1 MEILKDKVLAKYLFE
16 RYASNP
22 KDWRFIISKSSFDD
36 GFFDA
41 TVSNRDEVWQL
52 KIDSIYK
59 PMPTVLGTKV
69 DVDSTKFDKRLGYST
84 IPFGYRIFD
93 PPVIMNLLDKLSQ
106 DHHSMNDTI
115 MNRTAVNSIL
125 SSLETVKPV
134 TGKNYVYGPLV
145 YTENN
150 PVGIDATQKQV
161 SKKLGLQL
169 RDNLRAR
176 YSGYG

>member
-22 KDWRFIISKSSFDD
+22 KDWKFIISKSSFDD

-59 PMPTVLGTKV
+59 PLPTVLGTKV
-69 DVDSTKFDKRLGYST
+69 DIDSVKFDTRLGYST
-84 IPFGYRIFD
+84 IPFGYRTFD
-93 PPVIMNLLDKLSQ
+93 TPVLVNLLDKLSHDQ
-106 DHHSMNDTI
+106 QSNNETLA
-115 MNRTAVNSIL
+115 NRNAVNSIL
-125 SSLETVKPV
+125 GSLETVKPV
-134 TGKNYVYGPLV
+134 AGNNYVYGPLV

-150 PVGIDATQKQV
+150 PASSDANQRQI
-161 SKKLGLQL
+161 SMKLGLQL

>member
-22 KDWRFIISKSSFDD
+22 RDWKFIISKSSFDD

-41 TVSNRDEVWQL
+41 TVSNREEVWQL

-59 PMPTVLGTKV
+59 PIPTVLGTKV
-69 DVDSTKFDKRLGYST
+69 DVDSMKFDKRLGYST

-93 PPVIMNLLDKLSQ
+93 PPVIMNILDKLTQ
-106 DHHSMNDTI
+106 DHHSINDTI
-115 MNRTAVNSIL
+115 TNRTAVNSIL

-150 PVGIDATQKQV
+150 LVGIDATQKQV
-161 SKKLGLQL
+161 SKKLGVQL
-169 RDNLRAR
+169 RDNLRTK